1 MNPRSRKEKNKS
13 TNKTAAVIFVLA
25 FVFCS
30 IFIVAKTNV
39 QVPAAGKAAMAF
51 LSPFQKG
58 FSSLGGGVSDLKDSV
73 EEMENLQTE
82 VVQLRAEVEQL
93 RAQNLNASEAI
104 SENQRL
110 RSLLG
115 YKQSATQ
122 FDVVAASIIAMACK
136 CVMSPASILMIHNVI
151 CVDYGDK
158 QSKTK
163 TAKDLGAHDRGIA
176 AVYAAKT
183 GLSIDEIAKMMD
195 KETYLDAQTALEKGF
210 VDGILTDIDTAP
222 RVAAA
227 VGNGLLPQDVINELR
242 QLKRKD
248 VKNQPTDGVSV
259 EQLKARLNL
268 LRR

>member
-1 MNPRSRKEKNKS
+1 MREFDLNG
-13 TNKTAAVIFVLA
+13 VIVCNDDAWIYDWF
-25 FVFCS
+25 
-30 IFIVAKTNV
+30 
-39 QVPAAGKAAMAF
+39 
-51 LSPFQKG
+51 
-58 FSSLGGGVSDLKDSV
+58 
-73 EEMENLQTE
+73 EMEYTSPAKVKNFLAEANGEDVQININSCGGE
-82 VVQLRAEVEQL
+82 VYSGINIHDMIKAYKGNVEI
-93 RAQNLNASEAI
+93 RISGIAAS
-104 SENQRL
+104 
-110 RSLLG
+110 
-115 YKQSATQ
+115 
-122 FDVVAASIIAMACK
+122 AASIIAMAGK

-210 VDGILTDIDTAP
+210 VDGILTDIETAP

-227 VGNGLLPQDVINELR
+227 VGNGLLPQDVISELR
-242 QLKRKD
+242 QLKQKD
-248 VKNQPTDGVSV
+248 MKKQPTGGVPV